1 MSDNEL
7 LLAISGMMDRK
18 LKPLQKDISSLQN
31 DISNMKSEMMDIK
44 AQIKETNVRIDMIET
59 NINKIE
65 VIQENEILPRLQNIE
80 SCYTSTYNRYA
91 KGVEQ
96 IENTL
101 QDMSL
106 IKTVVTEHSAKLE
119 KIS

>member
-18 LKPLQKDISSLQN
+18 LEPMQK
-31 DISNMKSEMMDIK
+31 DISNMKNSISLLQNDMVDVK
-44 AQIKETNVRIDMIET
+44 AQIREIDVRVKQIE
-59 NINKIE
+59 IN
-65 VIQENEILPRLQNIE
+65 QENQILPRLQNIE
-80 SCYTSTYNRYA
+80 ACYTSTYDRYA
-91 KGVEQ
+91 RGAEQ

>member
-18 LKPLQKDISSLQN
+18 LEPIQNSISLLQN
-31 DISNMKSEMMDIK
+31 DMVDVK
-44 AQIKETNVRIDMIET
+44 AQIREIDVRVKQIE
-59 NINKIE
+59 IN
-65 VIQENEILPRLQNIE
+65 QENQILPRLQNIE
-80 SCYTSTYNRYA
+80 ACYTSTYDRYA
-91 KGVEQ
+91 RGAEQ